1 MTEAGRMITLQGIV
15 VFVVAMTFLVCA
27 DAAAGILSGRII
39 KEGGSSLAKAKIVIE
54 GKEIVTNEFGGYEV
68 DLRDGER
75 ELRVVIDN
83 APYTSEKI
91 LIVSPRTSQNWRM
104 NSTQKRLIKIR

>member
-1 MTEAGRMITLQGIV
+1 MTEAGRISTLQRIV
-15 VFVVAMTFLVCA
+15 VFVVAMTFFLTA
-27 DAAAGILSGRII
+27 DATAGILSGRII
-39 KEGGSSLAKAKIVIE
+39 KEGGSSLAKTRIVVE

-68 DLRDGER
+68 DLRDGDR
-75 ELRVVIDN
+75 ELKVVIDN

-104 NSTQKRLIKIR
+104 NPAQKRLIKIR